1 MMIAQRIG
9 KSSLV
14 GFALLL
20 TTACEGATDAQ
31 RFSLDAPRGQIQAT
45 VIADLDRSGTFG
57 GQDRPI
63 AGVNVSVLRRGTVD
77 TLKTSPTEANGVV
90 VFTSIP
96 AGSYDLV
103 VDPTVFGDTLVFA
116 FQDPDPLV
124 VFRNENQVLYGVS
137 YPIVS
142 LEAARASS
150 QDRRIFVEG
159 VAATASGSL
168 PGNALHV
175 RGPGGWLRV
184 ETSSGP
190 GISVGD
196 SVRVRG
202 QVHREGGSVVLREG
216 LHSRLPG
223 SEDVTPVTVSTQG
236 ARTASGGLDGAL
248 VQIESATVG
257 QVVVQGGVA
266 TAQVSDGSGTLMI
279 QVPNAHSADANLP
292 IIRAGGT
299 VSLTGVLI
307 PQSGGTT
314 WMLRTRSGEDVS
326 ITSTGTMQGR
336 IFVDVNRS
344 GTFDAGDTPVQG
356 VRLEIRAAQLAG
368 GVLGEV
374 TTGSDGRFQLSGLAT
389 GAYAVTLDPF
399 SYPDNLTVGGITPS
413 PIVIQTGQST
423 EVAVPLLQPATF
435 GRSDS
440 GNPGT

>member
-1 MMIAQRIG
+1 MMIAQRYG
-9 KSSLV
+9 KSALV
-14 GFALLL
+14 AFALLL

-31 RFSLDAPRGQIQAT
+31 RFSLDASRGRVEAT
-45 VIADLDRSGTFG
+45 IFADLDRSGTFG

-63 AGVNVSVLRRGTVD
+63 PGVEVSILTRGTVD
-77 TLKTSPTEANGVV
+77 TLRTSRTEADGVV
-90 VFTSIP
+90 WFADIP
-96 AGSYDLV
+96 AGSFDLV
-103 VDPTVFGDTLVFA
+103 VDPTILGDTLVFA
-116 FQDPDPLV
+116 FQNPDPLV
-124 VFRNENQVLYGVS
+124 VSRNVNPVLYGVS

-150 QDRRIFVEG
+150 QNRRIFVEG
-159 VAATASGSL
+159 VAAVSTGSL
-168 PGNALHV
+168 PGNALHIMS
-175 RGPGGWLRV
+175 PGGWLRV

-202 QVHREGGSVVLREG
+202 QVHRDGSSVVLREG
-216 LHSRLPG
+216 LHSSRPG
-223 SEDVTPVTVSTQG
+223 SAAVTPVTVSTQG
-236 ARTASGGLDGAL
+236 ARTAAGGLDGAL
-248 VQIESATVG
+248 VSIGTATVG

-279 QVPNAHSADANLP
+279 QVPTSHFAEADLP
-292 IIRAGGT
+292 ILRAGGT
-299 VSLTGVLI
+299 VTLTGVLI
-307 PQSGGTT
+307 GQSGGTT
-314 WMLRTRSGEDVS
+314 WILRTRSGGDVS

-336 IFVDVNRS
+336 VFVDVNRS
-344 GTFDAGDTPVQG
+344 GTFDAGDTPLQG
-356 VRLEIRAAQLAG
+356 VRLEIRAAQLSG

-413 PIVIQTGQST
+413 PIVIQTNQST

-440 GNPGT
+440 GNPGS